1 MIDSVIA
8 ETSSENLLR
17 QNTGPYW
24 GPNRLSVLT
33 AVGWHISD
41 HYGQLVE

>member
-17 QNTGPYW
+17 QNTGPW
-24 GPNRLSVLT
+24 APNRLSVLT

-41 HYGQLVE
+41 YYGQLVE